1 MKPTY
6 TPICPVPDEQ
16 QPIVEYQALSESC
29 FFRSCAG
36 KWGGYLKMLAGFWMV
51 SFPVAAAVAA
61 ASFPPAKYPV
71 QFALGGVAGANFIV
85 ILVLVRLYLG
95 WKYIRDRLSSAI
107 VFYEESGWYD
117 GQSWEKTPEILARDR
132 LLASYQVQPVLWRI
146 QRTLMGFGIAYGIG
160 GILWLA
166 VSG

>member
-6 TPICPVPDEQ
+6 IPVCPVPDEQ
-16 QPIVEYQALSESC
+16 QPIVEYQLLSESC
-29 FFRSCAG
+29 FFRSCVG
-36 KWGGYLKMLAGFWMV
+36 EWRGYLTMIASFWIV

-71 QFALGGVAGANFIV
+71 QFFLGGAAGANFIV
-85 ILVLVRLYLG
+85 VLVLVRLYLG
-95 WKYIRDRLSSAI
+95 WKYIRDRLSTAI

-132 LLASYQVQPVLWRI
+132 LLATYQVQPILRRI
-146 QRTLMGFGIAYGIG
+146 QKTLVGLGVLYLIG
-160 GILWLA
+160 AIVWLIT
-166 VSG
+166 

>member
-6 TPICPVPDEQ
+6 TPVCPVPDEQ
-16 QPIVEYQALSESC
+16 QPIVEYQLLSESC

-36 KWGGYLKMLAGFWMV
+36 EWREYVAMMAGFWML

-61 ASFPPAKYPV
+61 ASFPVAKYPI
-71 QFALGGVAGANFIV
+71 QFCLGATAGANFVV
-85 ILVLVRLYLG
+85 ILVSIRLYLG
-95 WKYIRDRLSSAI
+95 WKYIRDRLSNSI

-132 LLASYQVQPVLWRI
+132 LLATYEVQPVLRRI
-146 QRTLMGFGIAYGIG
+146 QNTLVGLGVLYLIGAIVWSIA
-160 GILWLA
+160 
-166 VSG
+166 

>member
-6 TPICPVPDEQ
+6 LTACPVPDEQ
-16 QPIVEYQALSESC
+16 QPLVEYQLLSESC

-36 KWGGYLKMLAGFWMV
+36 EWRGYLKMIAGFWSL

-61 ASFPPAKYPV
+61 ASFPPTKYPV
-71 QFALGGVAGANFIV
+71 QFFLGGAAGASFMV
-85 ILVLVRLYLG
+85 VLVLVRLYLG
-95 WKYIRDRLSSAI
+95 WKYIHDRLSSSI

-132 LLASYQVQPVLWRI
+132 LLATYQVQPVL
-146 QRTLMGFGIAYGIG
+146 QRLQKTFMGFGVLYLIG
-160 GILWLA
+160 GILW
-166 VSG
+166 VVNS